1 LGCIEAAKEFIIIFI
16 EVNVVFILR
25 DLLELLGHAH
35 LTNKLQVVCR
45 IILWLSGW
53 SIDAHNV
60 LKSYHVLTIFHL
72 TIRVHNFFAVLHHQ
86 LLLHFAFSTL
96 LNSYSFLLDSIFL
109 DAIHKRIKRIFF
121 VLN

>member
-35 LTNKLQVVCR
+35 LTNKLQVVSR

-60 LKSYHVLTIFHL
+60 LKSYHV
-72 TIRVHNFFAVLHHQ
+72 
-86 LLLHFAFSTL
+86 
-96 LNSYSFLLDSIFL
+96 
-109 DAIHKRIKRIFF
+109 
-121 VLN
+121 